1 MTMKNRSAAEAVAIN
16 QACPAPIAPSRNF
29 GLTSPNVAKAQE
41 ATVLARLAALKTMD
55 VAQLKAE
62 WRKLFDADAPNNSRP
77 FLELRLAYRIQEL
90 AYGGPSRETRRLLD
104 ALADEL
110 QGKPGRKAMIRES
123 RMPVAGTRLVR
134 EWNGIEHTV
143 TVLRDGFE
151 WEGRK
156 YKSLSAIARAIA
168 GTRWNGWRFFGLR
181 EIKRGEP

>member
-1 MTMKNRSAAEAVAIN
+1 MMMGRSSAARTSAS
-16 QACPAPIAPSRNF
+16 APPRPGDDDSRD
-29 GLTSPNVAKAQE
+29 
-41 ATVLARLAALKTMD
+41 ATVLARLAAIKTMS
-55 VAQLKAE
+55 VAGLKAE
-62 WRKLFDADAPNNSRP
+62 WRRLFGAEAPNNSRP

-90 AYGGPSRETRRLLD
+90 AYGGPSRETVRLLD

-134 EWNGIEHTV
+134 EWNGVEHTV

-181 EIKRGEP
+181 EIKRGER